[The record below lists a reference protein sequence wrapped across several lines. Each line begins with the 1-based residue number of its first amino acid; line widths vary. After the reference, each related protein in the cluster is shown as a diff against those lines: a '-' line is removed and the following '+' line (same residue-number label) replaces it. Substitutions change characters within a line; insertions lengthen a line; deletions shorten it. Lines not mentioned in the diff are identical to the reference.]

1 MKRLLSAHVESS
13 HIVLR
18 YMGGIIA
25 QTRAAQM
32 QNRKLS
38 LFLLLMLLFLF
49 VFHQPLK
56 KESLNAKPYPSTR
69 PTPRQD

>member
-1 MKRLLSAHVESS
+1 MKRLLGAHVESS

-38 LFLLLMLLFLF
+38 PLMLLFLLF
-49 VFHQPLK
+49 
-56 KESLNAKPYPSTR
+56 PSTPER
-69 PTPRQD
+69 KKPQRQAIS